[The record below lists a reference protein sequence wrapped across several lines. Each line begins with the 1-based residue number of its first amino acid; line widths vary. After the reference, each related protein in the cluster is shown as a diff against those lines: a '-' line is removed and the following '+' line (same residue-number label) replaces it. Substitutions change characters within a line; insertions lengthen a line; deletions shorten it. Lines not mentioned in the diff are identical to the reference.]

1 MKSQILQRFA
11 FVVAIALLAGLFSV
25 PSSTVSQVLGEDNWL
40 SQQLTDYK
48 VTLGL
53 DLAGGTELDY
63 QIDLT
68 DAIAMNSDEDQ
79 DNNVDINTI
88 SESVRDALEARV
100 NPAGVGEI
108 IVKRSQVTVGDETQ
122 QHILIQMP
130 PSTNVEKAKSDAE
143 KDNRLEFFAE
153 DPAAIVAKRT
163 EIAELIT
170 VDLFNTNWETE
181 APKAAAAFGGTVE
194 TFNNVLASSITDKDL
209 VEKLNGPTTGGV
221 VQEIIETR
229 IDPEFKVSEDGTLE
243 INGVPYA
250 RNVLAI
256 ARVNSKTSEQT
267 TKQVEAEAEA
277 RHILL
282 SYPGALRAAEDLPYA
297 DKEAAKAKADELLQ
311 QIKDGGDFAAL
322 AEEFS
327 NGPSSTSGG
336 DLGTFAP
343 GTMAPPFNDA
353 VFNAEGAG
361 LVQEVIE
368 TDFGFHIIEVTNL
381 KAAGEE
387 TVDDTKFSYDLI
399 TWDTEDITWNKSELG
414 GAQLDIARVGYDQIG
429 QPLVDLR
436 FSPEGGDMFANIT
449 EQLAARSCNAG
460 ACRLGIKVGGQ
471 WISTPTVREKIVGRN
486 AQISG
491 SFTYDSAKEL
501 ADGLNLGAIDA
512 PVKLSGQ
519 TTVEAS
525 LGAEQLEKSLQ
536 AALWGFA
543 ATMVFMIAMYRL
555 PGLIAAIALTI
566 YAALYITLLKLWPES
581 LGGPIVMSLSGAAG
595 VALSIGLA
603 VDGNILI
610 FERLKEELIKGR
622 ALPQAIDLG
631 FERAWSAIRD
641 SNLTTLITCIILF
654 SLGSS
659 IIKGFAIAL
668 IVGTLLSMF
677 TAIIVSRNLLRT
689 LLLIPGTD
697 NHALFGVR
705 PGDLKNAKKKTGAK
719 IRTRKKSSKK

>member
-471 WISTPTVREKIVGRN
+471 WIST
-486 AQISG
+486 
-491 SFTYDSAKEL
+491 
-501 ADGLNLGAIDA
+501 
-512 PVKLSGQ
+512 
-519 TTVEAS
+519 TVEAS